1 MARLVTKFGYLK
13 EGDSRG
19 GYVKYIAT
27 REGVEKLDESLRGR
41 PATIKQRE
49 FIQKLLEDFPD
60 AKELLEYEGYLKSP
74 TLGSASDFITQAVEF
89 HAGDLMNRSGYLHY
103 IGKRPR
109 VEKKGS
115 HGLFSQTTEPIDL
128 DRTAKEVDAHPGN
141 IWTAIYSLRRE
152 DAQRLGFDTA
162 ARWRGLLRSQV
173 TVLAQGLKIPP
184 THLKWYAAFH
194 NEGHHPHVHLVA
206 YSTKPGEGFLT
217 KHGIEKIRS
226 ALAQE
231 IFRQD
236 LISVYEQQTAH
247 RDELRQVSREKVACL
262 IQQISNG
269 ACENSELESL
279 LQELAGKLSK
289 VKGKKVYGYLR
300 PNLKALID
308 QIVDELAKDE
318 RIALLY
324 DLWYQDKQA
333 ARNVYGERPLKRV
346 PLSQNPDFKPIRNA
360 VIQAAMVLPPMPIST
375 AEDEIGPE
383 FREPFPSEDNELL
396 ERPPAF
402 SHSREKN
409 KTFWTEEYKEAR
421 QAMYGT
427 IEDLPDLPLAVQ
439 LMRSLADENPLAAH
453 DLGMLLLKG
462 MGCEVDEDEAQLWF
476 QNALSGFQK
485 AAAEKNP
492 TYYQYRIGKMYAM
505 GYGTEQDY
513 LIAARWYEKA
523 VQYNN
528 YPFAAYALGCLYFRG
543 QGVEQDEA
551 RAFELFLT
559 AAEHKKQPNAYAMY
573 ELGKM
578 YRRGIGTAID
588 EAQADYWDKM
598 AYNAFVSMEKARP
611 DDRLQYRLGYMALHG
626 IGTDPSP
633 ETASQYWKK
642 AVRLKNKDALY
653 ALGKLC
659 LSPDFSGFSP
669 QEGERY
675 LWESWEKHQNLQAAY
690 LLGKAYAQGIVLPR
704 NMEKALELLDTVAET
719 GNPYAQYLLGK
730 IYFYGNGV
738 ERDKEK
744 GLEYI
749 QLAAELGHPGAVQF
763 LERLSQWENHKNQE
777 QIVLLF
783 PMATRLLH
791 QVSQIFRH
799 QFNLDP
805 PVARLVDAK
814 LRRKI
819 LEKKQAHGQKLEM

>member
-1 MARLVTKFGYLK
+1 M
-13 EGDSRG
+13 
-19 GYVKYIAT
+19 
-27 REGVEKLDESLRGR
+27 
-41 PATIKQRE
+41 
-49 FIQKLLEDFPD
+49 
-60 AKELLEYEGYLKSP
+60 
-74 TLGSASDFITQAVEF
+74 
-89 HAGDLMNRSGYLHY
+89 
-103 IGKRPR
+103 
-109 VEKKGS
+109 
-115 HGLFSQTTEPIDL
+115 
-128 DRTAKEVDAHPGN
+128 
-141 IWTAIYSLRRE
+141 
-152 DAQRLGFDTA
+152 
-162 ARWRGLLRSQV
+162 
-173 TVLAQGLKIPP
+173 
-184 THLKWYAAFH
+184 
-194 NEGHHPHVHLVA
+194 
-206 YSTKPGEGFLT
+206 
-217 KHGIEKIRS
+217 
-226 ALAQE
+226 
-231 IFRQD
+231 
-236 LISVYEQQTAH
+236 
-247 RDELRQVSREKVACL
+247 
-262 IQQISNG
+262 
-269 ACENSELESL
+269 
-279 LQELAGKLSK
+279 
-289 VKGKKVYGYLR
+289 
-300 PNLKALID
+300 
-308 QIVDELAKDE
+308 
-318 RIALLY
+318 
-324 DLWYQDKQA
+324 
-333 ARNVYGERPLKRV
+333 
-346 PLSQNPDFKPIRNA
+346 
-360 VIQAAMVLPPMPIST
+360 
-375 AEDEIGPE
+375 
-383 FREPFPSEDNELL
+383 
-396 ERPPAF
+396 
-402 SHSREKN
+402 
-409 KTFWTEEYKEAR
+409 
-421 QAMYGT
+421 
-427 IEDLPDLPLAVQ
+427 
-439 LMRSLADENPLAAH
+439 
-453 DLGMLLLKG
+453 
-462 MGCEVDEDEAQLWF
+462 
-476 QNALSGFQK
+476 
-485 AAAEKNP
+485 
-492 TYYQYRIGKMYAM
+492 
-505 GYGTEQDY
+505 
-513 LIAARWYEKA
+513 
-523 VQYNN
+523 
-528 YPFAAYALGCLYFRG
+528 YFRG